1 MLRMLDDNSCDG
13 PVFELR
19 EPKAPETQLIN
30 LTPAEL
36 ADVRI
41 EMDRIVFPNG
51 HVFAR
56 LDPNKL

>member
-1 MLRMLDDNSCDG
+1 MLRMLDDSYGEG

-19 EPKAPETQLIN
+19 EPKAPATQIIH
-30 LTPAEL
+30 LTAEEL

>member
-1 MLRMLDDNSCDG
+1 MLRMLDDNYCDG

-19 EPKAPETQLIN
+19 EPKAPATQIIH

-51 HVFAR
+51 HVFASR
-56 LDPNKL
+56 DPNNP